1 MKDERAKLAQPQQ
14 SLSRFFTSFSCKF
27 NVSTR
32 SQNGR
37 CRVLVVPNVRGQYHT
52 QGNSGVTGQYCVLG
66 NLCVPRPDDPR
77 GAHYIHR
84 HRSFTHCYSLTCV
97 ERKIQNNV
105 LSKVSFWW
113 RWLFKSSV
121 DVCSPL
127 GQRLPLWLISQ
138 TCGSDIRLWNVRSIL
153 RRNDCC
159 FY

>member
-1 MKDERAKLAQPQQ
+1 MSGQNSHSPSKACPVSLRAFHA
-14 SLSRFFTSFSCKF
+14 SLMCQHAVRMGGA
-27 NVSTR
+27 VSLL
-32 SQNGR
+32 
-37 CRVLVVPNVRGQYHT
+37 CPNVRGQYHT
-52 QGNSGVTGQYCVLG
+52 QGNSGVTGQYCVRG

-138 TCGSDIRLWNVRSIL
+138 ICGSDIRLRNVRSIL
-153 RRNDCC
+153 RRNDCS